1 MAEIEY
7 TYTDEQGLDLVAT
20 LWQKLLEYHKSLS
33 QHFTSHFDKMTFDLR
48 KNGLLEKYRAGTIR
62 IDLAREV
69 DTGELVGYCIS
80 TVSGDRQ
87 GEIESIYVEADYRG
101 SGIGDNLMK
110 RALRWM
116 DEYPV
121 TRKVLGV
128 GAGNEDV
135 FAFYSRY
142 SFYPRT
148 TILEQIETGD
158 GEQGG

>member
-1 MAEIEY
+1 MRIEY
-7 TYTDEQGLDLVAT
+7 TAMDEQGLEMAAD

-33 QHFTSHFDKMTFDLR
+33 QHFSEHFDKMTFGLR
-48 KNGLLEKYRAGTIR
+48 KKGLLEKSREGAIR
-62 IDLAREV
+62 VDLARDT

-80 TVSGDRQ
+80 TVSRDRQ
-87 GEIESIYVEADYRG
+87 GEIDSIYIEPDYRG
-101 SGIGDNLMK
+101 SGIGDNLME

-121 TRKVLGV
+121 AKKVLGV

-142 SFYPRT
+142 NFYPRT
-148 TILEQIETGD
+148 TILEQVEAEE
-158 GEQGG
+158 GE